1 MHLDG
6 EGVLRRSMLAH
17 RGRIVASAALF
28 TGHQAGEA
36 LVPIL
41 IGVVIDRAVATGR
54 PGSLLLWLGV
64 LAATFVMLSLSWRF
78 GTRVGTVAGAQADRS
93 LRIAVTAAAV
103 DRTGDGPLPGALV
116 SIATGDARRTA
127 MVNFQAPH
135 GVAAVVG
142 VAVASIALLVVSVP
156 LGLLILLGTPP
167 LLYLVRLLSGPLER
181 RSADQQERAAQ
192 AAGVAAD
199 LVRGVR
205 VIKGIGAERTAAARY
220 RAISRASLVATLHTA
235 RAEAG
240 YNGAVIVVNGLFL
253 ALVAL
258 VGGRLAAAGDIT
270 VGQLVSAVGLAQFL
284 LGPLGAFGEIIA
296 AVAGGRASAA
306 RIATATTAG
315 APSPAAADPP
325 AGAGR
330 LRLRGLTGPG
340 LDRID
345 LDVAA
350 GELVGVVAEPVA
362 AGTLLRLLGRE
373 AEPTAGAITVD
384 GVDAG
389 DVGRQAWR
397 ATVLASPHDA
407 DLFEGSV
414 EANIR
419 AGRTG
424 DIGPAVTAAGV
435 DQVAAA
441 LPDGLGTAVTAR
453 GRSLSGGQRQRV
465 ALARA
470 LHADPPVLVLHD
482 PTTAV
487 DAVTEAAIAAGLRD
501 VRAGRTTVV
510 LTSSPAL
517 LAAADRVVFL
527 TGGAVAAHGTHAH
540 LLRTEPAYRTL
551 VLA

>member
-1 MHLDG
+1 MELDG
-6 EGVLRRSMLAH
+6 RGVLRRSFLTH

-28 TGHQAGEA
+28 TSYQAGEA
-36 LVPIL
+36 LVPVL
-41 IGVVIDRAVATGR
+41 IGVIIDRATATGR
-54 PGSLLLWLGV
+54 PAALLLWLGV
-64 LAATFVMLSLSWRF
+64 LTATFATLSLSWRF
-78 GTRVGTVAGAQADRS
+78 GTRVGTVAGARADRS
-93 LRIAVTAAAV
+93 LRLAVAAAAV
-103 DRTGDGPLPGALV
+103 DRPGGGPLPGALV

-127 MVNFQAPH
+127 MVNFHAPH

-142 VAVASIALLVVSVP
+142 VAVASTALLVVSVP

-167 LLYLVRLLSGPLER
+167 LLYLVKLLSGPLER

-205 VIKGIGAERTAAARY
+205 VLKGIGAERTAAARY
-220 RAISRASLVATLHTA
+220 RATSRASLVATLHTA

-253 ALVAL
+253 AVVAL
-258 VGGRLAAAGDIT
+258 VGGRLAIAGDIT

-284 LGPLGAFGEIIA
+284 LGPLGTFGEIIA

-306 RIATATTAG
+306 RIAAVTGRDTSARAV
-315 APSPAAADPP
+315 PDPP
-325 AGAGR
+325 DVTGR
-330 LRLRGLTGPG
+330 LRLRGLTAPG
-340 LDRID
+340 LDGVD

-350 GELVGVVAEPVA
+350 GELVGVVADPLQ
-362 AGTLLRLLGRE
+362 AGTLLRILARE
-373 AEPTAGAITVD
+373 TDPRAGAVSVD
-384 GVDAG
+384 GIAAG
-389 DVGRQAWR
+389 DVAPEVWR
-397 ATVLASPHDA
+397 SVVLAAPHDA

-414 EANIR
+414 AANIR
-419 AGRTG
+419 AGRPG
-424 DIGPAVTAAGV
+424 DIGPAVAAAQV

-441 LPDGLGTAVTAR
+441 LPDGLATEVTGR

-487 DAVTEAAIAAGLRD
+487 DAVTEAAIAAGLRGA
-501 VRAGRTTVV
+501 RAGRTTVV

-527 TGGAVAAHGTHAH
+527 AGGAGTVEGSHVR
-540 LLRTEPAYRTL
+540 LLRTVPAYRAL